1 MVSSIYSCF
10 VLVVVH
16 FEDGVRPSPNPFEIL
31 VESFLTQLSSK
42 LVGHEEAS
50 IGVRFFF
57 NIGDALSLLSD

>member
-31 VESFLTQLSSK
+31 VGLFLTQLSSK

-50 IGVRFFF
+50 IGVRFFLQILETLF
-57 NIGDALSLLSD
+57 RC